1 VTREEFLAECTTQT
15 ENHIQRLDE
24 ITEDVGEQ
32 AWFLTAPGSNWNPGQ
47 IVRHLVLSNAP
58 LLRVLPAAVAESPKS
73 ADNRVRT
80 TFMGRMIRKAAG
92 PDGSAPPP
100 KSVVPE
106 LPQYGMDQVETLRG
120 QLLATIDLLR
130 ACQDRNLAWRKIKSP
145 LMGLIKY
152 NVYDALGIMVDHN
165 ERHIRQIEAA
175 LRGS

>member
-1 VTREEFLAECTTQT
+1 MTREQFLAECATQT

-32 AWFLTAPGSNWNPGQ
+32 AWFLTAPGSDWNPGQ
-47 IVRHLVLSNAP
+47 IVRHLVLSNGP
-58 LLRVLPAAVAESPKS
+58 LLDRLPAAIDACPKS
-73 ADNRVRT
+73 ADNGVRT

-92 PDGSAPPP
+92 PDGNAPPP
-100 KSVVPE
+100 KSVVPDQ
-106 LPQYGMDQVETLRG
+106 PQYGMDQVENLRG
-120 QLLATIDLLR
+120 QLLKTVDLLR
-130 ACQDRNLAWRKIKSP
+130 SAQDRNLAWKKIPSP

-165 ERHIRQIEAA
+165 ERHLRQIEAA